1 MKKQE
6 NQDFTSWFNRNLKP
20 HFPSNNDAIAV
31 HNLLVQLIKLGKE
44 MLYKDKERESLIK
57 QIQAY
62 FGPKM
67 SSDLQRPMTNAL
79 NRITKNAPFI
89 VFRPAESVLAGG
101 DETFIEWWLRA
112 LLTPKKDSDDYR
124 RANYECGNML
134 YSGTHVEKDHC
145 EAQTFHLAAIN
156 AGGYNEYGYRQCAE
170 IFEHGYRVQK
180 GNTTTS
186 SVGHLGRAAEI
197 REQLCD
203 KFQLKEDYIRTAY
216 LLFNNLTNDYLNPE
230 KYLPLCLKYLQ
241 SAYKLG
247 HRDNNIERV
256 LKVVEGYLNYLAK
269 FAPGAEEIFKRYYL
283 LAEKQGR
290 TDSDSVMFVANC
302 FYQGKSV
309 NKNLKEAQVW
319 YETPCLKDN
328 NDAKL
333 KLAEIN
339 AHLNPKP
346 QTTTALKT
354 ANDNQELTLAPQNS
368 LQNFQWDELQ
378 PEKGEPL
385 GKGGFGSVYK
395 VRYQDKDL
403 AVKVLHTF
411 NMNEQDAK
419 TFQQEVELLAQCNSC
434 PHIVRLYGICNKGG
448 QYGMVMEYMPKKSLY
463 DLLRT
468 PTEQLPWPTVRIRIS
483 FAIAQ
488 GLSYLHSKNILHRDL
503 KSPNILVGAEYEA
516 KIADL
521 GLAKTKITTGSLASK
536 SAKTGFVGSI
546 RWTAPEVIDP
556 EKGNKHSKES
566 DIYSCGMIFW
576 EIASRRLPYENIQ
589 NEHSVTFNIF
599 CGKTEEIPPTTPP
612 FFSKIISSMWKKPD
626 LRPTA
631 ETVAEEIQKGT
642 VELRGLVA

>member
-20 HFPSNNDAIAV
+20 HFPSDNDAIAV

-44 MLYKDKERESLIK
+44 FLYKDKERENLIGK
-57 QIQAY
+57 IKAY
-62 FGPKM
+62 YGPKM
-67 SSDLQRPMTNAL
+67 SAGLQRLMDEAL
-79 NRITKNAPFI
+79 KQITRHDPLRYFS
-89 VFRPAESVLAGG
+89 PEESVLAGG

-112 LLTPKKDSDDYR
+112 ILTNNKDSDDYR

-134 YSGTHVEKDHC
+134 YTGNHVEKDHSQ
-145 EAQTFHLAAIN
+145 ANSFHMAAIN
-156 AGGYNEYGYRQCAE
+156 AGGYNEYGYRQCAH
-170 IFEHGYRVQK
+170 IYQHGYRVQK
-180 GNTTTS
+180 GRSCTS
-186 SVGHLGRAAEI
+186 SVGHIGRAVEI
-197 REQLCD
+197 REKLCE
-203 KFQLKEDYIRTAY
+203 KFQLQEDYIQTAY
-216 LLFNNLTNDYLNPE
+216 LLYNNLTSSHLDAA
-230 KYLPLCLKYLQ
+230 KYLPLCYKYLQ

-247 HRDNNIERV
+247 YRDTNIEPV
-256 LKVVEGYLNYLAK
+256 MKVVEGYLNYLAK
-269 FAPGAEEIFKRYYL
+269 FAPGADEEFIRYYL
-283 LAEKQGR
+283 LAEQEGR
-290 TDSDSVMFVANC
+290 KDSYSVMFIANC

-328 NDAKL
+328 NEAKL
-333 KLAEIN
+333 KLAEII
-339 AHLNPKP
+339 ALLNPKP
-346 QTTTALKT
+346 QTPTVLKT
-354 ANDNQELTLAPQNS
+354 PSDNQELALASQNS
-368 LQNFQWDELQ
+368 LHIFHWDELQ

-395 VRYQDKDL
+395 VRYQSKDL

-419 TFQQEVELLAQCNSC
+419 TFQQEAEFLAQCNSS
-434 PHIVRLYGICNKGG
+434 PYIVRLYGICNKGG

-521 GLAKTKITTGSLASK
+521 GLAKTKTTTGSLASQ
-536 SAKTGFVGSI
+536 SAKTGFAGSI
-546 RWTAPEVIDP
+546 RWSAPEVIDP
-556 EKGNKHSKES
+556 QKGNKHTKES
-566 DIYSCGMIFW
+566 DIYSCGMVFW
-576 EIASRRLPYENIQ
+576 EIASKRLPYENIQ
-589 NEHSVTFNIF
+589 NEMSVAFNILQE
-599 CGKTEEIPPTTPP
+599 KTEEIPAKTPI
-612 FFSKIISSMWKKPD
+612 FFSKLISSMWKKPN

-631 ETVAEEIQKGT
+631 EIVAEEIEKGT